1 MSFEK
6 SKCSLSPQQ
15 LRRLDQQ
22 DLSTKQSIGFGA
34 TPGGTT
40 SNLTQRMIMEMNQSG
55 TTLADASP
63 KASVGGGPSELN

>member
-34 TPGGTT
+34 TPGGM